1 MDKKNYTLSEVIYFV
16 TNGENSSNVDSDEEK
31 EIVILSP
38 IQKAETETDCDSD
51 ISDDEN
57 EGPANHMPRRLLTA
71 SCSTNTVKQNLDETN
86 QTCDDESYEQPPKR
100 HKQNKKEE
108 GNRLQVAPLKNETAL
123 QKKTRGTFD
132 YTSDGNNLRVAW
144 RDGKVI
150 IVVTNDRMTKKAD
163 IDSAHD
169 IVDPNEL
176 PAELSDSIKTPFDA
190 FWNIYSD
197 DLLDIIAT

>member
-38 IQKAETETDCDSD
+38 IERAETETDCDSD

-57 EGPANHMPRRLLTA
+57 EGLANHMPRRLMTA

-100 HKQNKKEE
+100 HKQNKKE
-108 GNRLQVAPLKNETAL
+108 RK
-123 QKKTRGTFD
+123 
-132 YTSDGNNLRVAW
+132 W
-144 RDGKVI
+144 
-150 IVVTNDRMTKKAD
+150 KKAD